1 LSTKRRREMF
11 SNGGFYN
18 NYAGIPEETVFRAPP
33 PRERER
39 EPPRQEEPIVVA
51 PQPSPSRTIVSRPS
65 STGNGALIAQI
76 GILAVIAL
84 FLFMKLNSS

>member
-1 LSTKRRREMF
+1 MF
-11 SNGGFYN
+11 NNGGFYSS
-18 NYAGIPEETVFRAPP
+18 YAGMPEETVFRAPP
-33 PRERER
+33 PRER
-39 EPPRQEEPIVVA
+39 PRQEEPIVVA
-51 PQPSPSRTIVSRPS
+51 PQPTLSPSPTIVSRPS

>member
-1 LSTKRRREMF
+1 LSARRRREMF

-33 PRERER
+33 PRER
-39 EPPRQEEPIVVA
+39 PRQEEPIVVA
-51 PQPSPSRTIVSRPS
+51 PQPSPSPTIVSRPS

>member
-1 LSTKRRREMF
+1 MF

-39 EPPRQEEPIVVA
+39 EPPRQEEPIYVA
-51 PQPSPSRTIVSRPS
+51 PQPPQPSPSPTIVARPS

>member
-1 LSTKRRREMF
+1 MF
-11 SNGGFYN
+11 NNGGFYSS
-18 NYAGIPEETVFRAPP
+18 YAGMPEETVFRAPP
-33 PRERER
+33 PRER
-39 EPPRQEEPIVVA
+39 PRQEEPIYVA
-51 PQPSPSRTIVSRPS
+51 PQPPQPSPSPTIVSRPS